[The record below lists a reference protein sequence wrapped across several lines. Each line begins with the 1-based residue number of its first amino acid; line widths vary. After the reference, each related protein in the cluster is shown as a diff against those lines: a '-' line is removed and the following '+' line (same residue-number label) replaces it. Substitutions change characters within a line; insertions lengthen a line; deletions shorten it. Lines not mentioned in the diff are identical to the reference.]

1 MVDRKYLERLGLKE
15 GQITLLMEALKK
27 ESRYRDLLGKERVSP
42 AVVESILKVTDL
54 EKVDLSN
61 EDLIR
66 EKIRLEWGEFIPKQ
80 SGNVQIWAQNRN
92 R

>member
-15 GQITLLMEALKK
+15 GQITLLMDALEK
-27 ESRYRDLLGKERVSP
+27 ESKFRSLLGKERVSS
-42 AVVESILKVTDL
+42 AVIESIMKVTDL
-54 EKVDLSN
+54 ENMDLSN